1 VGRRF
6 DAMLV
11 WMSERPLDRQKSY
24 LLKHTSQ
31 IVRAEVEQVA
41 FTTDLETLTE
51 LPAARLELN
60 DIGRVTITCHRP
72 LYYDAY
78 LKNRSTGA
86 FILIDSLTNNT
97 VAAGMILDGDAAP
110 QARGDSRGDL
120 PRTQVSP
127 DERAER
133 LAQKGATVWLTG
145 LPSAGKSAIAYALE
159 RRLFDQGRYA
169 MVIDPDDGQS
179 PDQPPDGSSP
189 RQTPEL
195 ARRCTD
201 AGLIAIFAYASPLRA
216 DRAALRDR
224 VRPERFVEVHVA
236 TSVEKCRE
244 RDVRGSYDD
253 THSVPSYEAP
263 ENPEV
268 TVSLDDLDP
277 EEAAA
282 VIVHALER
290 KGLLPSPYAL

>member
-1 VGRRF
+1 
-6 DAMLV
+6 
-11 WMSERPLDRQKSY
+11 
-24 LLKHTSQ
+24 
-31 IVRAEVEQVA
+31 
-41 FTTDLETLTE
+41 
-51 LPAARLELN
+51 
-60 DIGRVTITCHRP
+60 
-72 LYYDAY
+72 
-78 LKNRSTGA
+78 
-86 FILIDSLTNNT
+86 
-97 VAAGMILDGDAAP
+97 
-110 QARGDSRGDL
+110 
-120 PRTQVSP
+120 VSP

-145 LPSAGKSAIAYALE
+145 LPAAGKSAIAYALE

-189 RQTPEL
+189 RQSPEL

-236 TSVEKCRE
+236 TSFETCRE
-244 RDVRGSYDD
+244 RDKRGSYDGA
-253 THSVPSYEAP
+253 HQVPSYEAP
-263 ENPEV
+263 QAPEV
-268 TVSLDDLDP
+268 VVTLDNMDP

-282 VIVHALER
+282 LIMRALER